1 MRACVCVCVCVRMS
15 HSYVQ
20 MYVLK
25 PEEGFRS
32 PEAGV
37 TGSCESLSM
46 GAAKEPGSSGEQ

>member
-1 MRACVCVCVCVRMS
+1 MRVRVCVCVHMS

-46 GAAKEPGSSGEQ
+46 GAAKEPGCSGEQ